1 MKNPQ
6 KTVKKITE
14 KMPFFDISQFEQ
26 LLWPNY
32 LSYGHQSFHASS
44 LGPNPSLPDKKNPP
58 LKLPGLFFGP
68 KMQKYGQKTEKIGF
82 FAVKT
87 FLIIPFVW
95 NFASDSP
102 KPFTSW

>member
-14 KMPFFDISQFEQ
+14 KMPFFDRSQFEQ

-44 LGPNPSLPDKKNPP
+44 LGPNPSLPDKKTPP

-68 KMQKYGQKTEKIGF
+68 KMQKYGQKMEKIGF

-87 FLIIPFVW
+87 V
-95 NFASDSP
+95 
-102 KPFTSW
+102 